1 MKVIKSLDELTVE
14 ELDRIYE
21 SLVKRFGVGQRGN
34 IREIGFGIAEDDET
48 LNERRRGEV
57 VFYVT
62 RKCTPRAKRD
72 RIPKPLEVR
81 LKRGSR
87 FVLVRLPTD
96 VVVLEDR
103 SDLVLTGREITHLS
117 RAPVATASAV
127 LVWRV
132 AGEYFFRWGVVSV
145 GHLFWSRRTVPET
158 APQVA
163 VQIDGEQLTGRLLL
177 RTRPKDGVDIALAQI
192 ELDDLKR
199 SIGFRP
205 RTAAKPIRSIN
216 DLKDDR
222 GKRGTSKPRDS
233 AIGFRVLRY
242 FPQFRSVPQIGT
254 LFHIL
259 TVESGTSGAFKMGRS
274 GSQWNISR
282 QVACHQIFAWEN
294 GGFRRSGGQSMHYAL
309 RWLQTELAKLHS
321 VTKSSMTIRIV
332 HYL

>member
-1 MKVIKSLDELTVE
+1 MKVIESLDDLTVE

-21 SLVKRFGVGQRGN
+21 TLIERFGVGQRGN
-34 IREIGFGIAEDDET
+34 ICDIGFGIAEDDGT
-48 LNERRRGEV
+48 VNQRRRDEV

-62 RKCTPRAKRD
+62 KKCTPRAKRD

-81 LKRGSR
+81 LKRANR

-96 VVVLEDR
+96 VVVLENT
-103 SDLVLTGREITHLS
+103 SDLVLTGREIKHLS
-117 RAPVATASAV
+117 RAPVATASAI

-132 AGEYFFRWGVVSV
+132 AGEYYFRWGVISV
-145 GHLFWSRRTVPET
+145 GHLFWSRRTIPET

-163 VQIDGEQLTGRLLL
+163 VQIDGEQLTGRLLM
-177 RTRPKDGVDIALAQI
+177 RTRPNDGVDIALAEI
-192 ELDDLKR
+192 ELDELKR
-199 SIGFRP
+199 SLGFRP

-222 GKRGTSKPRDS
+222 GKRGTTKPRDS
-233 AIGFRVLRY
+233 ELEFRVLRY
-242 FPQFRSVPQIGT
+242 FPQFRSVPDIGT

-259 TVESGTSGAFKMGRS
+259 TVESGTSGAFKVGRS
-274 GSQWNISR
+274 GSQWNIAR
-282 QVACHQIFAWEN
+282 QFACHQIFGWEAGN
-294 GGFRRSGGQSMHYAL
+294 FRRAGGQSMHYAL
-309 RWLQTELAKLHS
+309 RWVQAELAKFHS